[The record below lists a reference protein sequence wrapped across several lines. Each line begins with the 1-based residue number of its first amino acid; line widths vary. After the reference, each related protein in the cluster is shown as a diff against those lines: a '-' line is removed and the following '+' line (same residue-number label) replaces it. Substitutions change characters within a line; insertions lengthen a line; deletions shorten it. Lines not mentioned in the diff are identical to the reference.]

1 MAIAIRILEKSMK
14 KFVLSSLSLA
24 LIGAAGAA
32 HAQSSVTLY
41 GLIDTGLAYTSNS
54 GGSSNFQQASGLLN
68 GNRFGL
74 RGSED
79 LGNGLKAIFVLENGF
94 NLSTGKL
101 GQNSRMFGR
110 QAFVGLSSDQYGT
123 VTLGRQYDTLVDNLA
138 PLSLNGTQY
147 GGTLASH
154 PYDNDN
160 LNNQTRFNNAV
171 KYQSIDYAGFKL
183 GAMYAFSNAAGSFA
197 DSRAYSV
204 GASYAFGGLK
214 FAAGYLQLNNGGS
227 TTNTSGAA
235 STGDSTFYA
244 ARQRTYGAGVN
255 YAFGAANVGL
265 VFTQTQLGNATA
277 IGSSMA
283 GTSSNFGLDG
293 GGARFTNYE
302 LNGRYALTPA
312 WTVSGAYTFTDA
324 RLNGASP
331 KYHQVT
337 LQTDYALSKRTDL
350 YAEAAYQH
358 VGSTGDSGVTA
369 DIYGVSASSTDSQV
383 VGTVGIRHR
392 F

>member
-1 MAIAIRILEKSMK
+1 MN

-41 GLIDTGLAYTSNS
+41 GLIDTGLTYTNNS
-54 GGSSNFQQASGLLN
+54 GGHSNFQQASGILN
-68 GNRFGL
+68 GNRWGL

-110 QAFVGLSSDQYGT
+110 QSFVGLSSNQYGA
-123 VTLGRQYDTLVDNLA
+123 VTLGRQYDSVVDYLG

-160 LNNQTRFNNAV
+160 LNNSVRINNAV
-171 KYQSIDYAGFKL
+171 KYQSVNYGGFKL
-183 GAMYAFSNAAGSFA
+183 GALYGFSNAAGAFA
-197 DSRAYSV
+197 NSRAYSV
-204 GASYAFGGLK
+204 GASYTFGGLNV
-214 FAAGYLQLNNGGS
+214 AAGYLQLNGGGS
-227 TTNTSGAA
+227 TTNSGGAVAA
-235 STGDSTFYA
+235 GDSTFTA
-244 ARQRTYGAGVN
+244 ARQRTYGAGAS

-265 VFTQTQLGNATA
+265 LFTQTQLTDASA
-277 IGSSMA
+277 IGSTAS
-283 GTSSNFGLDG
+283 GTTSGLTLNG
-293 GGARFTNYE
+293 GSARFTNYE
-302 LNGRYALTPA
+302 VNGRYAITPA
-312 WTVSGAYTFTDA
+312 LTVSGAYTFTDA
-324 RLNGASP
+324 SLNGASP
-331 KYHQVT
+331 KYNQVT
-337 LQTDYALSKRTDL
+337 LQTDYALSKRTDV

-358 VGSTGDSGVTA
+358 VGSTGNSGVTA
-369 DIYGVSASSTDSQV
+369 DILGVSASSTDTQV

>member
-1 MAIAIRILEKSMK
+1 MN
-14 KFVLSSLSLA
+14 KFVLSGLSLA

-41 GLIDTGLAYTSNS
+41 GLIDTGLTYTSNS
-54 GGSSNFQQASGLLN
+54 GGSSNFQQASGMLN
-68 GNRFGL
+68 GNRWGL

-94 NLSTGKL
+94 NLSNGKL
-101 GQNSRMFGR
+101 GQNGREFGR
-110 QAFVGLSSDQYGT
+110 QAFVGLSSDQFGS
-123 VTLGRQYDTLVDNLA
+123 VTLGRQYDSLVDYLA
-138 PLSLNGTQY
+138 PLALNGTQY

-160 LNNQTRFNNAV
+160 LNNSVRINNSV
-171 KYQSIDYAGFKL
+171 KFQSVNYGGFKF
-183 GAMYAFSNAAGSFA
+183 GALYGFSNAAGSFA

-214 FAAGYLQLNNGGS
+214 FAAGYLQLNGGGS
-227 TTNTSGAA
+227 TTNTSGAVA
-235 STGDSTFYA
+235 SGDSTFNA
-244 ARQRTYGAGVN
+244 GLQRTYGAGVN

-265 VFTQTQLGNATA
+265 VFTQTQLSNATS
-277 IGSSMA
+277 IGSSA
-283 GTSSNFGLDG
+283 SGTTSGFALTSGS
-293 GGARFTNYE
+293 ARFTNYE
-302 LNGRYALTPA
+302 VNARYAFTPA

-331 KYHQVT
+331 KYQQLT
-337 LQTDYALSKRTDL
+337 LQTDYALSKRTDV
-350 YAEAAYQH
+350 YVEAAYQH
-358 VGSTGDSGVTA
+358 VGSVGDSGITA
-369 DIYGVSASSTDSQV
+369 DIVGVSRSSTDSQV

>member
-1 MAIAIRILEKSMK
+1 MN

-24 LIGAAGAA
+24 LIGTASAA

-41 GLIDTGLAYTSNS
+41 GLIDTGLTYTSNS
-54 GGSSNFQQASGLLN
+54 GGSSNFQQASGMLN
-68 GNRFGL
+68 GNRWGL

-79 LGNGLKAIFVLENGF
+79 LGSGLKAIFVLENGF

-101 GQNSRMFGR
+101 GQNSREFGR
-110 QAFVGLSSDQYGT
+110 QAFVGLSSDQYGA
-123 VTLGRQYDTLVDNLA
+123 VTLGRQYDSVVDYLGPLA
-138 PLSLNGTQY
+138 LNGTQY

-160 LNNQTRFNNAV
+160 LNNSVRINNAV
-171 KYQSIDYAGFKL
+171 KFQSVNYGGFKV
-183 GAMYAFSNAAGSFA
+183 GALYGFSNEAGGFA

-204 GASYAFGGLK
+204 GASYVFGGLK
-214 FAAGYLQLNNGGS
+214 VAAGYLQLNGGGS
-227 TTNTSGAA
+227 STNTSGAVA
-235 STGDSTFYA
+235 SGDSTFNA

-265 VFTQTQLGNATA
+265 VFTQTQLNGATA
-277 IGSSMA
+277 IGSSA
-283 GTSSNFGLDG
+283 SGTTSGLTLNSG
-293 GGARFTNYE
+293 SARFTNYE
-302 LNGRYALTPA
+302 VNGRYAFTPA

-324 RLNGASP
+324 RLDGASP
-331 KYHQVT
+331 KYHQIT
-337 LQTDYALSKRTDL
+337 LQTDYALSKRTDV

-358 VGSTGDSGVTA
+358 VGSTGNSGITA
-369 DIYGVSASSTDSQV
+369 DIVGVSASSTDSQV

>member
-1 MAIAIRILEKSMK
+1 MK

-24 LIGAAGAA
+24 LVGAAGAA
-32 HAQSSVTLY
+32 HAQNSVTLY
-41 GLIDTGLAYTSNS
+41 GLIDTGLAYTNNS
-54 GGSSNFQQASGLLN
+54 GGSNNFQQASGLLN
-68 GNRFGL
+68 GNRWGL

-110 QAFVGLSSDQYGT
+110 QSFVGLSSDQYGA
-123 VTLGRQYDTLVDNLA
+123 VTLGRQYDSVVDYLGPLA
-138 PLSLNGTQY
+138 LNGTQY

-160 LNNQTRFNNAV
+160 LNNSVRINNSV
-171 KYQSIDYAGFKL
+171 KYQSVDYGGFKL
-183 GAMYAFSNAAGSFA
+183 GALYGFSNAAGSFA

-204 GASYAFGGLK
+204 GASYTFGGLK
-214 FAAGYLQLNNGGS
+214 AAVGYLQLNGGGS
-227 TTNTSGAA
+227 TTNSSGAVA
-235 STGDSTFYA
+235 SGDSTFTA

-265 VFTQTQLGNATA
+265 VFTQTQLSDASA
-277 IGSSMA
+277 IGTSAS
-283 GTSSNFGLDG
+283 GTTSGLTLNG
-293 GGARFTNYE
+293 GSARFTNYE

-331 KYHQVT
+331 KYNQLT
-337 LQTDYALSKRTDL
+337 LQTDYALSKRTDV

-358 VGSTGDSGVTA
+358 VGSTGNSGVTA
-369 DIYGVSASSTDSQV
+369 DIVGVSASSTDTQV